1 MAAWQ
6 GPEGWHRPLW
16 RLSLLGGLELSRDDA
31 VQPLPSSVQR
41 LVAFVSLNGR
51 VGRASLAGTLWPE
64 ASEEHAHGSLR
75 SALWRLGK
83 SQPSML
89 QLSGNSVAL
98 HAGVSVD
105 VRDLY
110 ETAELLLAGAAPPA
124 GSPVPRQLLDGE
136 LLPGWYDDWVL
147 FERER
152 LRQLRMHTLEALA
165 LTLAEQGRFAAAVQ
179 VGLTA
184 VRIEPLRESAHRA
197 VIRVHLAEGNVTEAV
212 RQYRLCQ
219 RLFEQELGLEPSPLL
234 TSLIPE
240 RRPEQAGDALVTGG

>member
-1 MAAWQ
+1 MAARQ

-83 SQPSML
+83 SQPGML
-89 QLSGNSVAL
+89 QLSGSSVAL

-124 GSPVPRQLLDGE
+124 GPPVP
-136 LLPGWYDDWVL
+136 
-147 FERER
+147 
-152 LRQLRMHTLEALA
+152 ASCS
-165 LTLAEQGRFAAAVQ
+165 
-179 VGLTA
+179 TA
-184 VRIEPLRESAHRA
+184 SCCPAGTTTGCSSSASACASCACTRW
-197 VIRVHLAEGNVTEAV
+197 
-212 RQYRLCQ
+212 
-219 RLFEQELGLEPSPLL
+219 
-234 TSLIPE
+234 
-240 RRPEQAGDALVTGG
+240 RRWR